1 MRNIHKIDLVVI
13 VGSLTVLMFLIGY
26 VNPLVVAPLDEFET
40 SEREVLFV
48 IDKAD
53 VLLIDDNLDFTTPD
67 EYRVEDGLKIN
78 LGPGKYYWKVIG
90 ILNSDIKTLTI
101 NSVVDLKLVEIEE
114 GFGVVNSGNVRLD
127 VDVYNGTELV
137 DKVKLGVGDF
147 SDVKGDK
154 YIGGMDDE

>member
-1 MRNIHKIDLVVI
+1 MMNIHKIDLVMI
-13 VGSLTVLMFLIGY
+13 VGSLVVLMFLVGY

-67 EYRVEDGLKIN
+67 EYRVKDGLKIN

-137 DKVKLGVGDF
+137 DKVKLGVGGF

>member
-67 EYRVEDGLKIN
+67 EYRVKDGLKIN

-137 DKVKLGVGDF
+137 DKVKLGVGGF